1 MSKKL
6 TVTLFF
12 MLMMLT
18 AAVAFAQE
26 HGGTGEETKLV
37 NPEYVPYFVAVVMA
51 AAFSIGIGTIGTGIA
66 MGNAVRGAVDGVSRN
81 PDTFGR
87 ILTTMMIGLAM
98 IESLAIYALIVAL
111 VLLFAN
117 PFQGSFGIILGG

>member
-37 NPEYVPYFVAVVMA
+37 NPEYVLYFVAVVLA
-51 AAFSIGIGTIGTGIA
+51 AAFSIGIGTIGTGIG

-117 PFQGSFGIILGG
+117 PFLLSFGIGG